1 MHKSFDTLYII
12 LFSFLLGFACCDIFN
27 SKQIEKKVINKQTQI
42 QNILGQKSKKDSIT
56 EAKPNTKLQE
66 LMDFEQMDKKFYT
79 YLQNCEPLNIK
90 SKNGY
95 IEYIIEGVFD
105 NTCYFKHRQIGFM
118 DTICNLPMNITKKY
132 SIEGLKISKQI
143 EELRIQNKT
152 GFVNTGEF
160 INKINNDKNY
170 CKYKYYHSK

>member
-1 MHKSFDTLYII
+1 M
-12 LFSFLLGFACCDIFN
+12 G
-27 SKQIEKKVINKQTQI
+27 EKKDEKAKD
-42 QNILGQKSKKDSIT
+42 QKNDIVHR
-56 EAKPNTKLQE
+56 
-66 LMDFEQMDKKFYT
+66 
-79 YLQNCEPLNIK
+79 YL
-90 SKNGY
+90 
-95 IEYIIEGVFD
+95 V
-105 NTCYFKHRQIGFM
+105 
-118 DTICNLPMNITKKY
+118 NITKKY

>member
-1 MHKSFDTLYII
+1 MHKKGNILYII
-12 LFSFLLGFACCDIFN
+12 LFSFLLGFVCCDIFN
-27 SKQIEKKVINKQTQI
+27 TKQIEKKAIKKQTQV
-42 QNILGQKSKKDSIT
+42 QNKLEQNFKKDSIT

-79 YLQNCEPLNIK
+79 YLQNCESLNIK

-105 NTCYFKHRQIGFM
+105 DMCYFKHRQIDFM
-118 DTICNLPMNITKKY
+118 DTICNLPMDITKKY
-132 SIEGLKISKQI
+132 SIEGLKVSKQI

-152 GFVNTGEF
+152 GFVNSSEF

-170 CKYKYYHSK
+170 CKYKYYQSK